1 MVTSGPNN
9 RRKRA
14 PAPLRGPVTGP
25 RILRLSDVVAKTG
38 LPTSTLYLA
47 MAEGKFPKPIPIS
60 SRSVGWLSDEI
71 DGWIAACRCKRDG
84 A

>member
-1 MVTSGPNN
+1 
-9 RRKRA
+9 
-14 PAPLRGPVTGP
+14 
-25 RILRLSDVVAKTG
+25 VVAKTG